1 MSWQYFIGIFPA
13 LLNGTKMTLSI
24 FGLTLLLALPLGL
37 LVSVG
42 LHSRFKP
49 LRALLD
55 FYVWVMRGTPLL
67 LQLIFVFYGLPLIH
81 VVLERYSAYNTP

>member
-55 FYVWVMRGTPLL
+55 FMSG
-67 LQLIFVFYGLPLIH
+67 
-81 VVLERYSAYNTP
+81 